1 MCTLFDKV
9 NDGQYQGLNDIENL
23 HCDIQN
29 KILGGSL
36 SDFCGEGIGQNFVVQ
51 IIDIMRAEGDTSVII
66 GDGNHWLKCSLDKKY
81 YGRVGSGELKQ
92 FDIIENIFRSG
103 EVPLKLLS
111 VTYVGLDQF

>member
-66 GDGNHWLKCSLDKKY
+66 GDGNHWLKCSL
-81 YGRVGSGELKQ
+81 
-92 FDIIENIFRSG
+92 
-103 EVPLKLLS
+103 
-111 VTYVGLDQF
+111 VGLGLGN